1 MKYFKFFLFLFA
13 FFVFIYLRLTP
24 IINKTVPY
32 TYDQGRDFLKAEE
45 IVRDKN
51 LTFIGPTTGMAG
63 VNHGAWWYYVVSIPY
78 FLFNGNPIS
87 FYYLMF
93 MISVLV
99 NLAFFFFLKKE
110 FNLITALFFLL
121 IITISPYF
129 IPLAFFA
136 SNNIVTPYMI
146 LALIICTYYYS
157 KSRKNL
163 WLFFIALSLGFV
175 FEFEVSFGL
184 FIIPFFTLMMVIF
197 NYKRKPNI
205 KAIALYFSG
214 FIIPFLPRLLFE
226 VKNGFIQTKTLINF
240 FIVPKLHNP
249 KPFIDVFKDRLILF
263 WTYFSGIFYDRNNL
277 LSVFILIILIGIL
290 IKFKNKTYKY
300 ETTLYF
306 IGLVLLLFLGSL
318 LYKDNFWS
326 NYYEGIQ
333 YIFLFIIINAFYLI
347 TSGRNLFLVYGRY
360 IILILFLTL
369 NIFAFNKEV
378 LSKKDKV
385 LTGLK
390 SSETAVLYVLD
401 QVKNND
407 YCLRFYTPPVIP
419 YTYNYLIS
427 YYTRINN
434 QKQPQ
439 VDFTNNQC
447 WFIVEKDN
455 FQFRVKKWRKNN
467 EPKRGKKIA
476 SKNFNDD
483 YVIELWL
490 GVK

>member
-184 FIIPFFTLMMVIF
+184 FIIIC
-197 NYKRKPNI
+197 
-205 KAIALYFSG
+205 A
-214 FIIPFLPRLLFE
+214 
-226 VKNGFIQTKTLINF
+226 
-240 FIVPKLHNP
+240 
-249 KPFIDVFKDRLILF
+249 D
-263 WTYFSGIFYDRNNL
+263 
-277 LSVFILIILIGIL
+277 
-290 IKFKNKTYKY
+290 
-300 ETTLYF
+300 
-306 IGLVLLLFLGSL
+306 
-318 LYKDNFWS
+318 
-326 NYYEGIQ
+326 
-333 YIFLFIIINAFYLI
+333 
-347 TSGRNLFLVYGRY
+347 
-360 IILILFLTL
+360 
-369 NIFAFNKEV
+369 
-378 LSKKDKV
+378 
-385 LTGLK
+385 
-390 SSETAVLYVLD
+390 SS
-401 QVKNND
+401 
-407 YCLRFYTPPVIP
+407 
-419 YTYNYLIS
+419 
-427 YYTRINN
+427 
-434 QKQPQ
+434 
-439 VDFTNNQC
+439 
-447 WFIVEKDN
+447 
-455 FQFRVKKWRKNN
+455 
-467 EPKRGKKIA
+467 
-476 SKNFNDD
+476 
-483 YVIELWL
+483 
-490 GVK
+490 